1 VSAIRKVHQRSPEK
15 FRPQQGV
22 TKNWSKSD
30 FIWEALLVSSSTW
43 GNARGVQLVHDRKL
57 HKRVTYAA
65 LEKRRPSERET
76 ILRDALREA
85 KVRRY
90 KIKAAYLAK
99 NFARIEADGGPA
111 RVRGDLISCRSTEAK
126 IKFLKTFWGIG
137 DKYARNLMM
146 DVYHPDFRDTI
157 ALDVR
162 INKFLTTL
170 QLTFHD
176 YHEKESFFVSAAHE
190 AGLNGWQLDRM
201 LFKCTDEVLAALE

>member
-1 VSAIRKVHQRSPEK
+1 MSAVRKVHRRSPEK
-15 FRPQQGV
+15 FRLPRGV
-22 TKNWSKSD
+22 TKNCSKSE

-43 GNARGVQLVHDRKL
+43 GNVRGDLVHDRKL
-57 HKRVTYAA
+57 HERVTHAA
-65 LEKRRPSERET
+65 LEKLRPSEREK

-90 KIKAAYLAK
+90 KIKATYLAE

-111 RVRGDLISCRSTEAK
+111 RVRRNPISCRGTEAK

-170 QLTFHD
+170 QLTFLG
-176 YHEKESFFVSAAHE
+176 YREKESFYVSVAHK